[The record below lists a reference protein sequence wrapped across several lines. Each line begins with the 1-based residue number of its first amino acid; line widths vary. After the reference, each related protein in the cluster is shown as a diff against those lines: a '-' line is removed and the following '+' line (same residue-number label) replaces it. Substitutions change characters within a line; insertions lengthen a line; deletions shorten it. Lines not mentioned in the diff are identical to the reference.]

1 MQVQIVFAGILAV
14 SILNA
19 QPAAALCG
27 RVSAGDVPVA
37 NAIVTVSNPAFLKS
51 VTTDDKGRFA
61 VEQLP
66 SGRYDF
72 RASVPGYAIF
82 ERSVVVRLN
91 DPHRNWIDVKDLVP
105 ADQQTV
111 SVAHLAA
118 RKQGHRFS
126 RWSPLAGVHSRLP
139 DLNSPPSAQW
149 DLWPADGISLDSPKN
164 Q

>member
-1 MQVQIVFAGILAV
+1 MLLQIALGSILAV
-14 SILNA
+14 SVLNA
-19 QPAAALCG
+19 ESQPALCG
-27 RVSAGDVPVA
+27 RVSAGDAPVA
-37 NAIVTVSNPAFLKS
+37 DAIVTVSNRGFLKS
-51 VTTDDKGRFA
+51 VTTGDDGRFE
-61 VEQLP
+61 VEPLP
-66 SGRYDF
+66 PGRYDF

-126 RWSPLAGVHSRLP
+126 RWSPLAGVHSKLP